1 MKLRFEHN
9 ALRLRL
15 RKSDL
20 ENLKQTQTIR
30 ETVAFPDSTLTYRLS
45 IGIETPV
52 VMASIAGSCIEIT
65 VPSDLATAWM
75 NGQDIGIYQSI
86 ACSDGHTLQ
95 VSIEKDFPCKDRPG
109 EDEADFFTAP
119 TSTQN
124 SAKC

>member
-20 ENLKQTQTIR
+20 ENLKQAHAIR
-30 ETVAFPDSTLTYRLS
+30 ETVAFPDSTLTYCLS
-45 IGIETPV
+45 IGFETPV
-52 VMASIAGSCIEIT
+52 VTASIAGSCIEIT
-65 VPSDLATAWM
+65 IPSELATAWM

-86 ACSDGHTLQ
+86 TCGEGNTLQ
-95 VSIEKDFPCKDRPG
+95 IIIEKDFPCKDRPG

-119 TSTQN
+119 ASTQN
-124 SAKC
+124 TAKC